1 MQAPT
6 QQTTGPYRFIALQKL
21 LRIFYSG
28 KNCFNSYYKLI
39 FQDKK
44 IKNSFLRENI
54 VILYPQIM
62 TGFTEYLPY
71 AFALI
76 VAITF
81 LVLLRQFVYT
91 YINLK
96 NKELQMLGIKS
107 NSENKI
113 HSYERMTLFLERIKP
128 SNLIQKFDKD
138 LAVHEFIYLTERSIT
153 EEFEYNASQQLYI
166 TKNSW
171 KNIVD
176 SKNAVVELLH
186 KTYSSMNENAS
197 LSDFKTVFLMNYM
210 GENDYISETIEDLRK
225 DIILIA

>member
-1 MQAPT
+1 
-6 QQTTGPYRFIALQKL
+6 
-21 LRIFYSG
+21 
-28 KNCFNSYYKLI
+28 
-39 FQDKK
+39 
-44 IKNSFLRENI
+44 
-54 VILYPQIM
+54 M

>member
-1 MQAPT
+1 MT
-6 QQTTGPYRFIALQKL
+6 E
-21 LRIFYSG
+21 
-28 KNCFNSYYKLI
+28 LI
-39 FQDKK
+39 
-44 IKNSFLRENI
+44 
-54 VILYPQIM
+54 
-62 TGFTEYLPY
+62 EYLPY

-76 VAITF
+76 VAIPF

-96 NKELQMLGIKS
+96 NKELQLLSVKS
-107 NSENKI
+107 NSENKT

-128 SNLIQKFDKD
+128 SNIIQKFDKD
-138 LAVHEFIYLTERSIT
+138 LAIHEFIFLTEKSIT

-166 TKNSW
+166 TRNSW

-186 KTYSSMNENAS
+186 KTYNSMNNNVS

-210 GENDYISETIEDLRK
+210 GENDYIAETIEDLGK
-225 DIILIA
+225 EILLIA